1 MIASSSRM
9 GTNNSNLG
17 HAISGH
23 AISRPQTRRAPSAL
37 STQAASMV
45 VLALWVLTISVLS
58 TSLRATQADQP
69 NVQEPSPR
77 GLTQSHPQFCAEV
90 QQILV
95 PTALAITNVIEPD
108 FEAFKRSKP
117 QADPLTTHQY
127 LSVNQR
133 RGLTRISCKT
143 KTADH
148 LRAVFGPTIAPA
160 PTYPHLADR
169 SCRDVHRAMVLALW
183 REASPAERA
192 AAPHP
197 PSRLMLDAD
206 LAYMTGS
213 SWIQSPAEAYL
224 GADQRLHLRAVALFA
239 AWDDWRWKIM
249 PDIFRGN
256 HYCHLI
262 APESLRELMLNPAA
276 QTALR

>member
-9 GTNNSNLG
+9 GTSNSNLG
-17 HAISGH
+17 RADSGH
-23 AISRPQTRRAPSAL
+23 AISRPQTRRTPSAL
-37 STQAASMV
+37 STRAASMV
-45 VLALWVLTISVLS
+45 ALALWVFGISVFGI
-58 TSLRATQADQP
+58 SLRAAQIDEP
-69 NVQEPSPR
+69 NVQEPSPK
-77 GLTQSHPQFCAEV
+77 GLTQSHAQFCAEV

-95 PTALAITNVIEPD
+95 PTALTITNVIEPD

-127 LSVNQR
+127 LSVNQP
-133 RGLTRISCKT
+133 RGLTQISCKT

-148 LRAVFGPTIAPA
+148 LRAVVGPTVA
-160 PTYPHLADR
+160 PTPINPRQADR
-169 SCRDVHRAMVLALW
+169 SCRDVHRAMVIALW

-192 AAPHP
+192 VAPHP

-239 AWDDWRWKIM
+239 AWGDWRWKIM
-249 PDIFRGN
+249 PESFRGN
-256 HYCHLI
+256 HYCHLV
-262 APESLRELMLNPAA
+262 APEALRELMLNPAA
-276 QTALR
+276 QSILR